1 MEDYIINTTSHEDID
16 ISELDKVIR
25 FACKHMKVNNPM
37 LNIVIVDKDRKDIK
51 YTTEVKLNNVKAPIE
66 KGSKVGEL
74 ILKYDNNTYTYDLV
88 IHDEIKKTTFLKIFF
103 SNLKDIVTGHVK
115 Q

>member
-1 MEDYIINTTSHEDID
+1 MRQTTTASILKGNVLDYVFVSN
-16 ISELDKVIR
+16 L
-25 FACKHMKVNNPM
+25 F
-37 LNIVIVDKDRKDIK
+37 DKDRKDIK

-88 IHDEIKKTTFLKIFF
+88 IHDEVKKATFLKIFF

>member
-1 MEDYIINTTSHEDID
+1 MKNEIILFENQDVKLE
-16 ISELDKVIR
+16 
-25 FACKHMKVNNPM
+25 VNM
-37 LNIVIVDKDRKDIK
+37 QDETVWLNQLQMAKLFDKDRKDIK

-66 KGSKVGEL
+66 KGSKVGKL

-88 IHDEIKKTTFLKIFF
+88 IHDEVKKATFLKIFF